1 MTPKGAEERRERKEE
16 RRRKEIL
23 ASIELHPGTK
33 NQTGCIKIAT
43 GL

>member
-1 MTPKGAEERRERKEE
+1 MTPKGAEERRKKEE

-23 ASIELHPGTK
+23 ASIELHPGAK
-33 NQTGCIKIAT
+33 NQTGRIKIAT